1 MVSEI
6 DLVIVGK
13 VRKAQGIK
21 GELLVESLSDSG
33 EKTFS
38 AGRRLIAGTATGD
51 VLPRPR
57 GMHGDGPIELTITRS
72 RPFKGGWLVIVEGVN
87 DRTDAEK
94 WRGRYLLA
102 PRSELDPPGENEV
115 YLHDLIGVAV
125 ENSAHEE
132 VGKVTGFYELPQG
145 LMLEIRSES
154 GDSLLPYRPEVIA
167 HADMERR
174 VLTLGEGVD
183 LIS

>member
-33 EKTFS
+33 EKTFA
-38 AGRRLIAGTATGD
+38 AGKTLIAGTASGD
-51 VLPRPR
+51 VLPRPK
-57 GMHGDGPIELTITRS
+57 GLPGEGPIELAITRS
-72 RPFKGGWLVIVEGVN
+72 RPFKGGWLVIVEGIK

-115 YLHDLIGVAV
+115 YLHDLIGVTV
-125 ENSAHEE
+125 ESAEHDE

-145 LMLEIRSES
+145 LMLEVRTAA
-154 GDSLLPYRPEVIA
+154 GDTLVPYRAEVIA

-174 VLTLGEGVD
+174 VLTLHDGVD
-183 LIS
+183 FIS

>member
-1 MVSEI
+1 MSIESE
-6 DLVIVGK
+6 LVIVGK

-33 EKTFS
+33 EKTFA
-38 AGRRLIAGTATGD
+38 AGRRLIAGTANGD
-51 VLPRPR
+51 VLPRPK
-57 GMHGDGPIELTITRS
+57 GLPGEGPIELIITRS

-102 PRSELDPPGENEV
+102 PRSELEPPAENEV
-115 YLHDLIGVAV
+115 YLHDLIGIAV
-125 ENSAHEE
+125 ENPSHEE
-132 VGKVTGFYELPQG
+132 VGKVTGYYELPQG
-145 LMLEIRSES
+145 LMLEVRTAN
-154 GDSLLPYRPEVIA
+154 GDTLVPYRPEVIA

-174 VLTLGEGVD
+174 VLTLHEGVD
-183 LIS
+183 FIS

>member
-1 MVSEI
+1 MSSET

-38 AGRRLIAGTATGD
+38 AGRRLIAGNADGD
-51 VLPRPR
+51 MLARPK
-57 GMHGDGPIELTITRS
+57 GMQGEGPIELSITRS

-102 PRSELDPPGENEV
+102 HRSELDPPGENEV
-115 YLHDLIGVAV
+115 YLHDLVGVVV
-125 ENSAHEE
+125 ENAAHEE
-132 VGKVTGFYELPQG
+132 VGKVTAFYELPQG
-145 LMLEIRSES
+145 LMLEIHNAR
-154 GDSLLPYRPEVIA
+154 GDSLLLYRPEVIA

-174 VLTLGEGVD
+174 VLTLNDGVD
-183 LIS
+183 LVS